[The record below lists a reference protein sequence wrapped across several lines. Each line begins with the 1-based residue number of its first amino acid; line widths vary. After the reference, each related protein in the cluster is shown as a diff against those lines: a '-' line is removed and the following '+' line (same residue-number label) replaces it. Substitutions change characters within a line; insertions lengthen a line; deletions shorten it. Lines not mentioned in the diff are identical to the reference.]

1 AVRGGKAGKGLQA
14 DEHEFTLTPQGS
26 AYVLAYSPVQTS
38 LASAG
43 GAASGLALD
52 GGIPQIDIHTGP
64 VMWEWSRPG
73 NVGVSESYSKPPGLA
88 TNLYDYFHINWL
100 TTDSRGNILISARNT
115 WAL

>member
-1 AVRGGKAGKGLQA
+1 MIANASYKTVAVVKAGNGLQA

-52 GGIPQIDIHTGP
+52 GVIQQIDIHTGL
-64 VMWEWSRPG
+64 VMWEWHSLG
-73 NVGVSESYSKPPGLA
+73 HVDVSESYSKTPRPRDETPTTTSTSTHSRPTA
-88 TNLYDYFHINWL
+88 TA
-100 TTDSRGNILISARNT
+100 TS
-115 WAL
+115 